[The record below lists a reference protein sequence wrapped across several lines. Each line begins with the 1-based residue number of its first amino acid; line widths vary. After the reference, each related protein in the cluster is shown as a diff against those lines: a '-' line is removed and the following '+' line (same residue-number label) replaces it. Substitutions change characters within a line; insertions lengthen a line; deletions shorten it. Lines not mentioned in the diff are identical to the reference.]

1 MPELTCQEWSPGFI
15 LLCCEFSKCTGVI
28 CRNRPY
34 RSVQGSCLMSCFCVQ
49 DIFDMGL
56 LPADTDFRM
65 FSYAHQGRWPG
76 VDVAFLLDAAAYH
89 TDRDTT
95 DRIRPG
101 TLQV

>member
-1 MPELTCQEWSPGFI
+1 MWNQFLVW
-15 LLCCEFSKCTGVI
+15 L
-28 CRNRPY
+28 
-34 RSVQGSCLMSCFCVQ
+34 Q

-65 FSYAHQGRWPG
+65 FSYAHEGRWPG

-95 DRIRPG
+95 DRIRQS
-101 TLQV
+101 TLQVATADSCPATFRSHVGHVQAQGRPPLMELVTA

>member
-1 MPELTCQEWSPGFI
+1 
-15 LLCCEFSKCTGVI
+15 
-28 CRNRPY
+28 
-34 RSVQGSCLMSCFCVQ
+34 MSAWLQ

-65 FSYAHQGRWPG
+65 FSYVHQGRWPG

-95 DRIRPG
+95 DRIRTG
-101 TLQV
+101 TLQVRTLTDC

>member
-1 MPELTCQEWSPGFI
+1 M
-15 LLCCEFSKCTGVI
+15 
-28 CRNRPY
+28 
-34 RSVQGSCLMSCFCVQ
+34 Q
-49 DIFDMGL
+49 DIFDLGL

-65 FSYAHQGRWPG
+65 FSYAHQGAWPG

-101 TLQV
+101 TLQVSFCTRFQSGGEILGK

>member
-1 MPELTCQEWSPGFI
+1 
-15 LLCCEFSKCTGVI
+15 
-28 CRNRPY
+28 
-34 RSVQGSCLMSCFCVQ
+34 
-49 DIFDMGL
+49 MGL

-95 DRIRPG
+95 DRIRAG
-101 TLQV
+101 TLQVSPSGSYFAAILLPESRQLSSGTST

>member
-1 MPELTCQEWSPGFI
+1 
-15 LLCCEFSKCTGVI
+15 
-28 CRNRPY
+28 
-34 RSVQGSCLMSCFCVQ
+34 
-49 DIFDMGL
+49 MGL

-95 DRIRPG
+95 DRIRAG
-101 TLQV
+101 TLQVRTLTDCYNARRTRRVLQIYTAVMRGRKL